1 MQDSL
6 FPDLPDEADAP
17 SPATASAA
25 TPAPRA
31 ARGGAIAAQPVAPAL
46 QAMADALPRHV
57 RLGTSTWSYPGWAGI
72 VWDGTYAESRLAKD
86 GLTAYARHPLL
97 RTVCV
102 DRAFYRPL
110 SAIQYARLAALVPP
124 DFRFVVKAPSLVTDA
139 LVRGEEGRGRQPN
152 PAFLNPELAVHEF
165 VRPALDGLGAKV
177 GALVFQLSPLPLPL
191 LARRAELFERLAAML
206 RALPALRPDAPD
218 GVIAVEVRDPELLT
232 PALADLLRDAGATY
246 CLGLHPKLPP
256 IAEQLP
262 MLRALWPGPL
272 VCRWNVNRRHGA
284 YGYEDAEALYAPF
297 DKMVHP
303 DIDTRTA
310 LARVIAGTAGAGQ
323 NVYVTISNK
332 AEGSAP
338 LSVQALAEQ
347 LHRPSGRPAFCAEAG
362 PDA

>member
-6 FPDLPDEADAP
+6 FPDSPDEEADAP
-17 SPATASAA
+17 SPS
-25 TPAPRA
+25 RA
-31 ARGGAIAAQPVAPAL
+31 ARAGAIAAQPVDPAL
-46 QAMADALPRHV
+46 QATADTLSHHV

-72 VWDGTYAESRLAKD
+72 VWDGVYAESRLARE

-110 SAIQYARLAALVPP
+110 SASQYARLAAMVPP
-124 DFRFVVKAPSLVTDA
+124 EFRFVVKAPSLVTDA

-152 PAFLNPELAVHEF
+152 PAFLNPALAVHEF
-165 VRPALDGLGAKV
+165 VRPALEGLGAKI
-177 GALVFQLSPLPLPL
+177 GALVFQLSPLPLSL
-191 LARRAELFERLAAML
+191 LARRDEVFDRIAAML
-206 RALPALRPDAPD
+206 RALPSLRPDAPD
-218 GVIAVEVRDPELLT
+218 GVIAVEVRDPELLS
-232 PALADLLRDAGATY
+232 PAFAQLLRDAGATY
-246 CLGLHPKLPP
+246 CHGLHPKLPP

-297 DKMVHP
+297 DKMIHP
-303 DIDTRTA
+303 DLELRVA
-310 LARVIAGTAGAGQ
+310 LARVIAGTADAGQ

-338 LSVQALAEQ
+338 LSVRALAEQ
-347 LHRPSGRPAFCAEAG
+347 LHMPAGRAVA
-362 PDA
+362 

>member
-6 FPDLPDEADAP
+6 FPDQAVPSAP
-17 SPATASAA
+17 AA
-25 TPAPRA
+25 PRTPAAVASTSATRA
-31 ARGGAIAAQPVAPAL
+31 VRAGAIAAQPIEPDVQRL
-46 QAMADALPRHV
+46 ADSLSPRV

-72 VWDGTYAESRLAKD
+72 VWDGVYAESRLAKE

-102 DRAFYRPL
+102 DRAFYRPI
-110 SAIQYARLAALVPP
+110 SASQYARLAAMVPA

-139 LVRGEEGRGRQPN
+139 LVRGDEGRGRQPN

-165 VRPALDGLGAKV
+165 VRPALEGLGAKV

-191 LARRAELFERLAAML
+191 LARRDALFDSIAAML
-206 RALPALRPDAPD
+206 RALPSLRPDAPD
-218 GVIAVEVRDPELLT
+218 GVIALEVRHPELLT
-232 PALADLLRDAGATY
+232 PAFADLLRDAGATY

-256 IAEQLP
+256 IDEQLP

-303 DIDTRTA
+303 DLGTRAA
-310 LARVIAGTAGAGQ
+310 LGRVIAGTANAGQ

-338 LSVQALAEQ
+338 LSVRALAEQ
-347 LHRPSGRPAFCAEAG
+347 LRAS
-362 PDA
+362 

>member
-6 FPDLPDEADAP
+6 FPDEAAPSAPP
-17 SPATASAA
+17 SPAAPALAA
-25 TPAPRA
+25 APVPRST
-31 ARGGAIAAQPVAPAL
+31 RTGAIAAQPVEPDVQAL
-46 QAMADALPRHV
+46 ADSLPPPV
-57 RLGTSTWSYPGWAGI
+57 RLGTSTWSYPGWNGI
-72 VWDGTYAESRLAKD
+72 VWDGAYAESRLAKD

-102 DRAFYRPL
+102 DRAFYRPI
-110 SAIQYARLAALVPP
+110 SASQYARMAAMVPP

-139 LVRGEEGRGRQPN
+139 LVRGEEGRGRQRN
-152 PAFLNPELAVHEF
+152 PAFLNSDLAVHEF
-165 VRPALDGLGAKV
+165 VRPALEGLGAKV

-191 LARRAELFERLAAML
+191 LARRDEVFDRIAAML
-206 RALPALRPDAPD
+206 RALPALRPEAPD
-218 GVIAVEVRDPELLT
+218 GVIAVEVRDAELLT

-297 DKMVHP
+297 DQMVHP
-303 DIDTRTA
+303 DLDTRTA
-310 LARVIAGTAGAGQ
+310 LARAITGTVGAGQ

-338 LSVQALAEQ
+338 LSVHALAEQ
-347 LHRPSGRPAFCAEAG
+347 LRAR
-362 PDA
+362 

>member
-6 FPDLPDEADAP
+6 FPDLPGLPAKAAKADEAGAPLP
-17 SPATASAA
+17 SPAA
-25 TPAPRA
+25 TPPARA
-31 ARGGAIAAQPVAPAL
+31 ARAGAIAAQPVDPAL
-46 QAMADALPRHV
+46 QATADALSHRI
-57 RLGTSTWSYPGWAGI
+57 RLGTSTWSYPGWAGM
-72 VWDGTYAESRLAKD
+72 VWDGVYAESRLARD

-110 SAIQYARLAALVPP
+110 SASQYARLAAMVPS

-139 LVRGEEGRGRQPN
+139 LVRGEEGRGRQAN
-152 PAFLNPELAVHEF
+152 PAFLDPALAVHEF
-165 VRPALDGLGAKV
+165 VGPALEGLGEKI

-191 LARRAELFERLAAML
+191 LAHRDAVFDRIAAML
-206 RALPALRPDAPD
+206 RALPSLRPGAPD

-232 PALADLLRDAGATY
+232 PTFAQLLRDAGATY

-303 DIDTRTA
+303 DLDVRKA
-310 LARVIAGTAGAGQ
+310 LARVITGTADAGQ

-338 LSVQALAEQ
+338 LSVRALADQ
-347 LHRPSGRPAFCAEAG
+347 LHMPAGRAVA
-362 PDA
+362 